1 MLALLWELLFQ
12 SHLLIITSLSGARQQ
27 AKNFNIILLNPH
39 DNHEG
44 CRYATVT
51 AVLQLRKP
59 RSAEAG
65 LELGNLSLESRL
77 GE

>member
-27 AKNFNIILLNPH
+27 AKYFIILLNPH